1 MNAKNNQF
9 CHCQKKEKEKEEIME
24 NNSLKT
30 TEKPLT
36 RPITNNSNYYKNGN

>member
-1 MNAKNNQF
+1 MQKITSSVTAK
-9 CHCQKKEKEKEEIME
+9 KKEKEKEEIME